1 MNAGP
6 GSHASYINVYLV
18 AIRTKTGM
26 ACQWVTHRGEDGGGV
41 CWRSAGLC
49 VCVCEAVEGSRCRPQ
64 ACGSCDWGEG
74 GRLQLCGMDTDSRRL
89 TLCCLFSECREE
101 FVFVRMR
108 TQGCLI
114 LLYSFFFSLYLTL
127 SVFTL
132 EKQGLCTCELYYWK
146 WKWIKMI
153 CGLIL
158 HLQCLNGLLTD
169 GCSCHTSLLLNTKL
183 MKHLIKM
190 SFNVFFSIYSLTSH
204 KTVWTLLPL
213 RKTWKRPFILEQLYW
228 KHGVL
233 QNKTHLAH
241 VL

>member
-1 MNAGP
+1 M
-6 GSHASYINVYLV
+6 SH
-18 AIRTKTGM
+18 T
-26 ACQWVTHRGEDGGGV
+26 QRGGRRWSVLALRG
-41 CWRSAGLC
+41 ALC

-74 GRLQLCGMDTDSRRL
+74 GMEGGCSFVGWTPTLGDWRCVVCFLNAGKNLCLSGWEHRDVWFYS
-89 TLCCLFSECREE
+89 
-101 FVFVRMR
+101 
-108 TQGCLI
+108 I
-114 LLYSFFFSLYLTL
+114 LFFFSLYLTL

-146 WKWIKMI
+146 WKWIKMM

-190 SFNVFFSIYSLTSH
+190 SFNIFFSIYSLTSH

-233 QNKTHLAH
+233 QNKTHLDH